1 MLLRKDDAW
10 LEQLP
15 VPDIRNW
22 RVVDRDSIEI
32 GFVETLVVDRQNNA
46 FEAVL
51 TGANDRF
58 PASEVEIG
66 DGVVRV
72 TRALRPRGEDSEEP
86 VGSAPEF
93 QESYERHFSEVYD
106 SGEWSLEDLL
116 PAYRF
121 GREAAS
127 DADFTGQTFERAE
140 EELRARYL
148 SRRLQP
154 PFHIARGAV
163 ERGYSLVHTTRPSTP
178 GGQIR

>member
-10 LEQLP
+10 LEKLP

-22 RVVDRDSIEI
+22 RVVDGNSMEI

-46 FEAVL
+46 IEAVL

-58 PASEVEIG
+58 SASEIEIE

-72 TRALRPRGEDSEEP
+72 TRVLRPRSDESDESD
-86 VGSAPEF
+86 GSAPEF
-93 QESYERHFSEVYD
+93 RKSYERHFSEVYD
-106 SGEWSLEDLL
+106 SSEWRLEDLL

-127 DADFTGQTFERAE
+127 DADFTGRSFEHAE
-140 EELRARYL
+140 EDLRAHYL

-178 GGQIR
+178 GGRTL

>member
-10 LEQLP
+10 LEKLP

-22 RVVDRDSIEI
+22 RVVDRDGIEI
-32 GFVETLVVDRQNNA
+32 GFVESLVVDRQNNV

-58 PASEVEIG
+58 SASEVEVE

-72 TRALRPRGEDSEEP
+72 RRAIRPRSKDSEEP

-93 QESYERHFSEVYD
+93 QASYEQHFIEAYD
-106 SGEWSLEDLL
+106 SGEWSLGDLI

-127 DADFTGQTFERAE
+127 DADFSGRSFEHAE
-140 EELRARYL
+140 EDLRARYAGK
-148 SRRLQP
+148 RLQP
-154 PFHIARGAV
+154 PFSIARGAV
-163 ERGYSLVHTTRPSTP
+163 ERGYSLVHTTRPSIP
-178 GGQIR
+178 GGQTR